1 MKNHAKAGFKNT
13 SHDQAAY
20 GESTDSPPLFR
31 VSIQRE
37 FAGDLV
43 GSSTAEL
50 LTCQIS
56 QERFSYV
63 GTDRFTGKLRD
74 RSGSFVFQHGGK
86 HENGSL
92 RTVRIYRARLCH
104 WRAARAIRRGQDFS
118 HRHGRTLGR
127 AGVRFSVVRMGKR
140 WIARSMQWAT

>member
-20 GESTDSPPLFR
+20 GESTDGPPLFR
-31 VSIQRE
+31 VSLQRE
-37 FAGDLV
+37 FEGDLV

-56 QERFSYV
+56 KERFSYV

-92 RTVRIYRARLCH
+92 QPFGYIVPGSATGELHGLFGDVKISV
-104 WRAARAIRRGQDFS
+104 AATGEHSVELDYDF
-118 HRHGRTLGR
+118 
-127 AGVRFSVVRMGKR
+127 
-140 WIARSMQWAT
+140 Q

>member
-31 VSIQRE
+31 VSLQRE
-37 FAGDLV
+37 FEGDLV

-92 RTVRIYRARLCH
+92 QPFGYIVPGSATGELQGLFGEVKISVTATGEHSVELDY
-104 WRAARAIRRGQDFS
+104 DF
-118 HRHGRTLGR
+118 
-127 AGVRFSVVRMGKR
+127 
-140 WIARSMQWAT
+140 Q